1 VKARLGIE
9 ERHPEGGVGEL
20 SCEGGGCNTE
30 DAVVV
35 TKRVDD
41 ETKTVTLPPNFALRI
56 GKTSLSFG
64 DDALCARERRF
75 ENRTALSRNRTS
87 P

>member
-1 VKARLGIE
+1 MKGRPGIE
-9 ERHPEGGVGEL
+9 ERPG
-20 SCEGGGCNTE
+20 SCEGDGCKTGGAALE
-30 DAVVV
+30 P
-35 TKRVDD
+35 KRVDD

-75 ENRTALSRNRTS
+75 ENRTALSKNRTS